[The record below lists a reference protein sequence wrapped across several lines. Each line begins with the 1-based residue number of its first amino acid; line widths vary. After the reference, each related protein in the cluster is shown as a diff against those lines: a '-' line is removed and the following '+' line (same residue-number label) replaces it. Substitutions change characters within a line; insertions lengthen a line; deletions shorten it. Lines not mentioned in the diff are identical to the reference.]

1 MTSLSRFLG
10 IGLGSSPDRRE
21 DLTVSQALTII
32 TPVTGTHAATQQLH
46 TVTSGL
52 TVTQPSRRS
61 HHSARHCCTREQV
74 ATGPSHCTL
83 HLGIRSSFWGTR
95 QALLGHGLWESEE
108 VASRATASQAG
119 SGGAIRGEGLGW
131 ACLSAQCCPA
141 HPQQH
146 PHCRLE
152 ELSGASHTS
161 GEKTS

>member
-1 MTSLSRFLG
+1 MGLGPPQRGERSSLTLKPSLSYLSQVHTLPLNNYTLSLPASLSHSRTG
-10 IGLGSSPDRRE
+10 AHIIQPDTAVPE
-21 DLTVSQALTII
+21 
-32 TPVTGTHAATQQLH
+32 
-46 TVTSGL
+46 
-52 TVTQPSRRS
+52 SRW
-61 HHSARHCCTREQV
+61 
-74 ATGPSHCTL
+74 PLDPL
-83 HLGIRSSFWGTR
+83 HLGIRSSSWGTR

-146 PHCRLE
+146 PQQHPHCRLE